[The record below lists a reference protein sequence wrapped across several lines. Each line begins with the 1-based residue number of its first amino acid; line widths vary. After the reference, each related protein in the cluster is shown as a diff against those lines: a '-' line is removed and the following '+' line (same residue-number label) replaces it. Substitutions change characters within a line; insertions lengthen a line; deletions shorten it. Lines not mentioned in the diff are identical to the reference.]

1 MLKQVTYKN
10 LRSDLLVHDVLLC
23 LGDLKLG
30 QALFSLTLI
39 YTFDSLLTGIIN
51 LNYVYIIFKI
61 NHMNSEL

>member
-10 LRSDLLVHDVLLC
+10 LRSDLLVHDALLC

>member
-10 LRSDLLVHDVLLC
+10 LRSDLLVHDILLR

-30 QALFSLTLI
+30 QALFSLTLV

-51 LNYVYIIFKI
+51 LNYVYIIFTI